1 MKNNPNS
8 SSQPKVLLVSFAT
21 NWDSLSEI
29 PYLLKQAGCVTDVF
43 CHKNSWLKSNS
54 HFNNWIPCEADE
66 TTFAATLSTFIAE
79 TKIDYNWI
87 ILGDDPLI
95 NLMNDYLLD
104 ETIAAQILPI
114 TKLENRMIL
123 GSKIGLSKFC
133 SINNILTP
141 AYHIYT
147 GNNCTLKTF
156 YNKEGFP
163 LLTKEDRGCGG
174 GGVKLCNNVAELMA
188 SLAAI
193 PKDSPVLIQKYLGSK
208 AIGVEALFKNGKLLM
223 HNCSVTLLNMTT
235 EFSITTKRNFI
246 SNNVIT
252 AALQNIGD
260 VAGLNGFVNG
270 TYIYHEASNT
280 YNLIEIDTRPNSWMS
295 YGRFIGNDF
304 SLAVKQFFNSAPTP
318 TLAPII
324 NTKRE
329 VVLFNKDVKRC
340 ILNNDFIGLLKW
352 AINYKGY
359 WAYIPFYDK
368 ILLTRIQL
376 TVKKL
381 ITKKIKTKIRPILRI
396 IAPAR
401 YTKSMKEPQPVFTFN
416 SEQFA

>member
-1 MKNNPNS
+1 MENYLNAPY
-8 SSQPKVLLVSFAT
+8 QPKVLLASFAT
-21 NWDSLSEI
+21 NWDSVSEI

-54 HFNNWIPCEADE
+54 YFNIWISCEADE
-66 TTFAATLSTFIAE
+66 STFPAALSTFVTE
-79 TKIDYNWI
+79 KSVDYDWI
-87 ILGDDPLI
+87 ILGDDPLV

-104 ETIAAQILPI
+104 ETIAAKILPI

-147 GNNCTLKTF
+147 GNNFTLKTF
-156 YNKEGFP
+156 YDKEGFP

-174 GGVKLCNNVAELMA
+174 GGVKICNNVIELMA

-193 PKDSPVLIQKYLGSK
+193 PNDSPVLIQKYLGNK

-246 SNNVIT
+246 SNNII
-252 AALQNIGD
+252 AEALRNFGD

-280 YNLIEIDTRPNSWMS
+280 YSLIEIDTRPNSWMA
-295 YGRFIGNDF
+295 YGKFIGNDF
-304 SLAVKQFFNSAPTP
+304 SLAVKHFFNLSKTP
-318 TLAPII
+318 IQTEII
-324 NTKRE
+324 DTKRE
-329 VVLFNKDVKRC
+329 IVLFNKDIKRC

-352 AINYKGY
+352 VFNYKGY
-359 WAYIPFYDK
+359 WAYIPLYDK
-368 ILLTRIQL
+368 ILFTRIRL
-376 TVKKL
+376 TVVKL
-381 ITKKIKTKIRPILRI
+381 TTKKIKARIIPILKI
-396 IAPAR
+396 IAPNR
-401 YTKSMKEPQPVFTFN
+401 YAKPIKEIQPIFTFN
-416 SEQFA
+416 NEQFA